1 MIECVP
7 AVENEVARVALPEL
21 SVAVPSEVVPSRKVT
36 VPVAVEGVTVA
47 VSVTVAPV
55 ATDVG
60 EAVSA
65 VVVAVSVEVTVM
77 LTAGEVLVAKVVD
90 PPYTAVIECV
100 PAVENEVASVA
111 LPELSVPVP
120 SEVVPS
126 MKVTVP
132 VAVEGVTVAVSVTL
146 VPVATDVAEE
156 VSAVVVAVNDELQAV
171 PFNAKFVGTALVVP
185 FHVPLKPKPV

>member
-1 MIECVP
+1 M
-7 AVENEVARVALPEL
+7 
-21 SVAVPSEVVPSRKVT
+21 
-36 VPVAVEGVTVA
+36 
-47 VSVTVAPV
+47 
-55 ATDVG
+55 
-60 EAVSA
+60 
-65 VVVAVSVEVTVM
+65 
-77 LTAGEVLVAKVVD
+77 
-90 PPYTAVIECV
+90 IECV

>member
-1 MIECVP
+1 VIECVP

-77 LTAGEVLVAKVVD
+77 VTALEVLAAKVVD
-90 PPYTAVIECV
+90 PP
-100 PAVENEVASVA
+100 
-111 LPELSVPVP
+111 
-120 SEVVPS
+120 
-126 MKVTVP
+126 
-132 VAVEGVTVAVSVTL
+132 
-146 VPVATDVAEE
+146 
-156 VSAVVVAVNDELQAV
+156 
-171 PFNAKFVGTALVVP
+171 
-185 FHVPLKPKPV
+185 